1 MDTDCWVIER
11 APLTAAH
18 TPRTP
23 TGSNGIY
30 SQKCRSL
37 LSIRICVIVSG
48 CIVHVSVCIQ
58 AHVPNH
64 YVTTRYRSIH
74 VRYIAIQRIGRPPP
88 HLQTRYTDTL
98 SIQYKYRA
106 YTCIPDRAL
115 YLAALL
121 ALLRG
126 PSATTGGSAGFLDP
140 LLGLRL
146 RPLGRFVRRRSAAG
160 GRDRLLLL
168 DLLRRRRLVG
178 THSLA

>member
-1 MDTDCWVIER
+1 M
-11 APLTAAH
+11 
-18 TPRTP
+18 
-23 TGSNGIY
+23 
-30 SQKCRSL
+30 
-37 LSIRICVIVSG
+37 
-48 CIVHVSVCIQ
+48 HVSVCIE

-74 VRYIAIQRIGRPPP
+74 VRYITIQRIGRPHP

-126 PSATTGGSAGFLDP
+126 PSATTGASAGFFDP
-140 LLGLRL
+140 LGFCFD
-146 RPLGRFVRRRSAAG
+146 PLCGSVDEDPPLEAATDSSTFFFLVGGASSACIGMYRGSAARMALECRNTKG
-160 GRDRLLLL
+160 
-168 DLLRRRRLVG
+168 V
-178 THSLA
+178 